1 MRCRLTWDTEMAKR
15 AGRAVGVCMCER
27 EDGEGLQRRTKRRSS
42 LAGRVGTRPGTK
54 EAWLAFSLLSLKLR
68 CVKTTRCGLFQAI
81 PHSILFR
88 PCILSGLRHS
98 ICLPIQC
105 ILYFWPFNCTLTAS
119 RPLPT
124 QARPEKNHKRTPDPD
139 FYCYFCVGPI
149 SVSGPNR
156 LSSTRTILHLM
167 LMDNSMQTLQGAFL
181 C

>member
-1 MRCRLTWDTEMAKR
+1 
-15 AGRAVGVCMCER
+15 MCER

-124 QARPEKNHKRTPDPD
+124 QARPEKKTTNE
-139 FYCYFCVGPI
+139 
-149 SVSGPNR
+149 
-156 LSSTRTILHLM
+156 L
-167 LMDNSMQTLQGAFL
+167 QTLISIAISALAPFL
-181 C
+181 FPVRIVPIPPGPSCILCYCIIKVRTSL